1 MINNPTVN
9 ALRFLSVDS
18 VERAKSGHPGMPL
31 GMADIAEVLWRRHLR
46 HSPSNPHWFNRDR
59 FVLSNGHGSM
69 LLYSLLHLTGYD
81 LSIDDLKDFRQ
92 TKSKTPGHPEYR
104 ITPGVETT
112 TGPLGQGLANAV
124 GMALAEKIL
133 AKKINTKDFCPID
146 HFTYCFLGDGC
157 LMEGVSHE
165 VMSFAGVH
173 KLDKLICFYDSNGI
187 SIDGKIDGWY
197 RDNISFR
204 CEAYGWNV
212 IDNIDGHDRNQ
223 INSAIISAKK
233 SSKPTMIV
241 CKTHIGYGSGDKQDS
256 ETSHGAPLGNDV
268 ISKLRM
274 NLNWPYKEFEI
285 PQSIYSDWN
294 NIDSGRRHEKEWN
307 EIVKRHKESDLKK
320 GELLARLISA
330 DMPEKFDEE
339 FNKFLEDIKS
349 DDQAMAT
356 RKASQLVL
364 NYLKSML
371 PELIGGSAD
380 LSGSN
385 NTITSNSKS
394 ITEDLSGNYIY
405 FGVREFGMNAIMNG
419 MCLHGGLIP
428 YGGTFLVFMDYGR
441 NAVRMAA
448 LMGIRVVFVFSHD
461 SVALGED
468 GPTHQPIE
476 QLCTLRSTPNMH
488 TWRPANFLE
497 TAYAWKAALKRKN
510 GPTTIILSR
519 QNLEN
524 FNISDPDD
532 IQKGGYFI
540 KENSGANVNLIATG
554 SEVSNVLIAS
564 EKLNEEG
571 IATNVVSLPCI
582 EVLEQDQNL
591 YKKIFS
597 KETINIV
604 IECGHPNS
612 WFSHTRNVIGINTY
626 GESGKGADL
635 VKYFGFDSDSLFQ
648 KIKSLL

>member
-9 ALRFLSVDS
+9 VLRFLSVDS

-31 GMADIAEVLWRRHLR
+31 GMADIAEVLWREHLR
-46 HSPSNPHWFNRDR
+46 HSPSNPLWFNRDR

-133 AKKINTKDFCPID
+133 AKKINTKDLCPIN

-187 SIDGKIDGWY
+187 SIDGKIEGWY
-197 RDNISFR
+197 KDNISFR
-204 CEAYGWNV
+204 CKAYGWNV

-256 ETSHGAPLGNDV
+256 ETSHGAPLGDDV
-268 ISKLRM
+268 ISKLRK

-285 PQSIYSDWN
+285 PQSIYRDWN

-307 EIVKRHKESDLKK
+307 EIVKRHKEADVIK
-320 GELLARLISA
+320 GGLLERLISG

-339 FNKFLEDIKS
+339 FDKFLEDIKS

-364 NYLKSML
+364 NYLKSTL

-394 ITEDLSGNYIY
+394 ITDDLSGNYIY

-524 FNISDPDD
+524 FNISEPDD

-540 KENSGANVNLIATG
+540 RESSGANVNLIATG

-571 IATNVVSLPCI
+571 IATNVVSVPCI
-582 EVLEQDQNL
+582 EVLEQNQIL

-597 KETINIV
+597 KETINIA
-604 IECGHPNS
+604 IESSHPNS

-635 VKYFGFDSDSLFQ
+635 VKHFGFDSHSLFQ